1 MVGKKS
7 GVQKNIFVGYA
18 RVSTLEQAAEGVSLE
33 SQVSTMRAYAT
44 MRGLELAEII
54 IDAGVSGSIPLED
67 RPGGKRLVAATGR
80 KIAGVIAV
88 RLDRLFRDASN
99 CLSVTN
105 SWDKSGVA
113 LHLIDLGGQSIDT
126 SSAMGRMFLTMSAAF
141 AELERNLIRERT
153 KAGMEQKKANG
164 ERYSRF
170 TPLGKVL
177 LEDGVTLANEP
188 QEQAI
193 IGLARQLHNDGL
205 SLRKIAEEL
214 NKQGHTNRA
223 GGKFSKTQIVRM
235 VAA

>member
-1 MVGKKS
+1 MGAKKI
-7 GVQKNIFVGYA
+7 GAQKYFFVGYA
-18 RVSTLEQAAEGVSLE
+18 RVSTLEQAVEGVSLE
-33 SQVSTMRAYAT
+33 SQISTIQMYANL
-44 MRGLELAEII
+44 RGLELAEIV

-153 KAGMEQKKANG
+153 KAGMIQKKVNG
-164 ERYSRF
+164 ERYSRY
-170 TPLGKVL
+170 TPYGTVL
-177 LEDGVTLANEP
+177 SDDGIALLDEP
-188 QEQAI
+188 KEQAVI
-193 IGLARQLHNDGL
+193 SIARELHSNGL

-214 NKQGHTNRA
+214 NSKGFVNRA
-223 GGKFSKTQIVRM
+223 GGPWSKTQIVRM